1 MKTPLW
7 RRLRV
12 FGQRA
17 ETGYLLAP
25 IYTILLFWMGA
36 GVEEY
41 FRLADRGGGHPY
53 PLWAAPL
60 VGLLGAIVLIVFT
73 WPIDLLLVVAALG
86 LWWLLVA
93 RKLPSSEPPRSAARG
108 HEPSWDR
115 KMIEIDSE
123 DADLLLRF
131 CEPGSTL
138 EEPSITGEN
147 LRRFVVA
154 QAEAERHRRL
164 TAQRHLETSTW
175 SRRSLGLGHTEL
187 TEALCR

>member
-1 MKTPLW
+1 VTDAGKPLW
-7 RRLRV
+7 RRARI

-41 FRLADRGGGHPY
+41 FRLADPGGRPY

-60 VGLLGAIVLIVFT
+60 AGLLGAVVLIVFT
-73 WPIDLLLVVAALG
+73 WPIDLLLAGSALA

-93 RKLPSSEPPRSAARG
+93 RTLPAGEPRRSAARG
-108 HEPSWDR
+108 PEPSWVR
-115 KMIEIDSE
+115 KRIDIDPE
-123 DADLLLRF
+123 DADLLLGL

-138 EEPSITGEN
+138 EEPSITEQN
-147 LRRFVVA
+147 YRRFVVA
-154 QAEAERHRRL
+154 QAEAERQRRL
-164 TAQRHLETSTW
+164 ETPT
-175 SRRSLGLGHTEL
+175 T
-187 TEALCR
+187 

>member
-1 MKTPLW
+1 MTEAGKPLW
-7 RRLRV
+7 RRARI

-25 IYTILLFWMGA
+25 IYAILLFWMGA

-73 WPIDLLLVVAALG
+73 WPIDLLLAGSALA

-93 RKLPSSEPPRSAARG
+93 RKLPPSEPRRSVARG
-108 HEPSWDR
+108 PEPSWVPTR
-115 KMIEIDSE
+115 IDIDPE
-123 DADLLLRF
+123 DAELLLGL

-138 EEPSITGEN
+138 QEPSITEAN
-147 LRRFVVA
+147 LRRFVNA

-164 TAQRHLETSTW
+164 GA
-175 SRRSLGLGHTEL
+175 RRGEPP
-187 TEALCR
+187 E